1 MDRFPSPAAKKHYP
15 RTRPEA
21 VLEGVTNVAQARRR
35 LDTRPF
41 RDRLADIPLDSSYD
55 EVNTRLYEAGFGD
68 GLPLVP
74 PTEERIGAMLAGGG
88 VPASS
93 QLPMLAPARVPP
105 TLWDVA
111 ANAVMAGCAPE
122 HLPVVAA
129 AVEAVADPDFNL
141 TGIQATTGAATPLV
155 IVGGPVVAQVGM
167 NAGAN
172 SLGQGSRANATIGRA
187 LRLVL
192 QNVGLAV
199 PGVSDMAT
207 QGQPGKYTWCVAEN
221 EADSPWSPLRVALG
235 LPAAASTVTV
245 VGAVGNVEVV
255 LPATSP
261 EDLAHVLAGSM
272 TIEGNAGGEGTFG
285 GGFAL
290 VLLPPESAA
299 FLAAHGWD
307 RRRLQRELFARAVV
321 SYEALTP
328 AIAERAIVRRRELG
342 LPDEGVLRAAQTP
355 EDVLIVVSGGVGTK
369 ATFVP
374 TWPGGTRAITV
385 TLPPAA

>member
-1 MDRFPSPAAKKHYP
+1 M
-15 RTRPEA
+15 T
-21 VLEGVTNVAQARRR
+21 QARRR
-35 LDTRPF
+35 FDTRPF
-41 RDRLADIPLDSSYD
+41 RERLADVSLEGGYD
-55 EVNTRLYEAGFGD
+55 EVNARLHEAGLGD

-74 PTEERIGAMLAGGG
+74 PTDERIAAILAGGG
-88 VPASS
+88 VPAYS
-93 QLPMLAPARVPP
+93 QFPMLAPGRVPP
-105 TLWDVA
+105 TGWDLA
-111 ANAVMAGCAPE
+111 ANAVLAGCAPE
-122 HLPVVAA
+122 HLAVVAA
-129 AVEAVADPDFNL
+129 TVEAVADPDFNL

-155 IVGGPVVAQVGM
+155 IVGGPVVARIGM

-199 PGVSDMAT
+199 PGLSDMAT
-207 QGQPGKYTWCVAEN
+207 HGQPGKYSWCVAEN
-221 EADSPWSPLRVALG
+221 EAESPWPPLRVALG
-235 LPAAASTVTV
+235 LPAAASAVTV

-261 EDLAHVLAGSM
+261 EDLAHTLAGSM

-285 GGFAL
+285 GGEAL

-299 FLAAHGWD
+299 FLDSHGWD
-307 RRRLQRELFARAVV
+307 RRRLQRELFARAGV
-321 SYEALTP
+321 SYEELTP
-328 AIAERAIVRRRELG
+328 AIVERAIVRRRELG
-342 LPDEGVLRAAQTP
+342 LPDEGVLRVARTP
-355 EDVLIVVSGGVGTK
+355 EDVLIVVTGGVGTK

-385 TLPPAA
+385 TLRST

>member
-1 MDRFPSPAAKKHYP
+1 M
-15 RTRPEA
+15 
-21 VLEGVTNVAQARRR
+21 AQARRR
-35 LDTRPF
+35 IDTRPF
-41 RDRLADIPLDSSYD
+41 RDRLADISLDGGYD
-55 EVNTRLYEAGFGD
+55 AINTRLYEAGLGD

-74 PTEERIGAMLAGGG
+74 PTEERIEALLAGGG
-88 VPASS
+88 VPAGS
-93 QLPMLAPARVPP
+93 LFPMLAPARVPP
-105 TLWDVA
+105 TLRDVA
-111 ANAVMAGCAPE
+111 ANAVLAGCAPE

-155 IVGGPVVAQVGM
+155 IVGGSVVSRIGM

-192 QNVGLAV
+192 QNLGLAL
-199 PGVSDMAT
+199 PGISDMAT
-207 QGQPGKYTWCVAEN
+207 QGQPGKYTWCVAEQ
-221 EADSPWSPLRVALG
+221 EGDSPWPPLRVALG
-235 LPAAASTVTV
+235 LPAGASTVTV

-261 EDLAHVLAGSM
+261 EDLAHALAGSM

-285 GGFAL
+285 GGQAL
-290 VLLPPESAA
+290 VLLPPESAW
-299 FLAAHGWD
+299 FLDSHGWD
-307 RRRLQRELFARAVV
+307 RRRLQRELFVRASV

-328 AIAERAIVRRRELG
+328 AIVERTIVRRRELG
-342 LPDEGVLRAAQTP
+342 LADEGVLRVARTP

-374 TWPGGTRAITV
+374 TWPGGTRAITIP
-385 TLPPAA
+385 LPPA